1 MPTLPRVA
9 VSSGGST
16 PPGPGAHPH
25 SHMTPRHPR
34 LDPLADR
41 YAARTHGMKTSE
53 IRALFSV
60 VSRPEVVSLAGGMP
74 AVTALPLDAVGSMI
88 GELVS
93 GMGAQTLQYGSGQGD
108 PRLRERICDV
118 MALEGITDA
127 SPSEVVVTVGS
138 QQALDLVTRVFCDPG
153 DVILAEGPSY
163 VGALGVFEAAQARV
177 RHIAMDDDGLIPEAL
192 EQALLECR
200 AAGDPVKFLY
210 TVPNYHNPAGVT
222 LSEPRRRAI
231 MDLADRYDLLV
242 VEDNPYGLLGFEHD
256 PLPALRSRNSQRVI
270 YLGSF
275 SKTFSPGL
283 RVGWVLAPLAVREKL
298 VLATEAQVLCPPS
311 LTQYAVA
318 RYLDTQPWGEQIK
331 LFTELYRERRD
342 ATLEALAA
350 LMPAGTTW
358 TRPDGG
364 FYVWLKLPHG
374 LDAKLMQPRAVNAHV
389 AYVPGIGFYA
399 DGGGREYMRLSYC
412 YPEPDQIREG
422 VRRLARVIEAELDLH
437 STFDK
442 VDTGTFRAIPAHRPP
457 TVPDVEPFVGPAN
470 SDRFEDRR

>member
-1 MPTLPRVA
+1 MPDPSVGPGQAGARSQGA
-9 VSSGGST
+9 PSHVSS
-16 PPGPGAHPH
+16 
-25 SHMTPRHPR
+25 RHPR

-41 YAARTHGMKTSE
+41 YAARTHGMKSSE

-74 AVTALPLDAVGSMI
+74 AVTALPLDVVGSMI

-118 MALEGITDA
+118 MALEGILDA

-138 QQALDLVTRVFCDPG
+138 QQGLDLVTRVFVDPG
-153 DVILAEGPSY
+153 DTILAEGPSY
-163 VGALGVFEAAQARV
+163 VGALGVFQAAQAQV
-177 RHIAMDDDGLIPEAL
+177 RHVEMDTDGLIPEVL

-200 AAGDPVKFLY
+200 ARGDRVKFLY

-222 LSEPRRRAI
+222 LSEERREAVMAI
-231 MDLADRYDLLV
+231 AEQYDLLV
-242 VEDNPYGLLGFEHD
+242 IEDNPYGLLGFEHE
-256 PLPALRSRNSQRVI
+256 PMRALRARNDERVI

-318 RYLDTQPWGEQIK
+318 RYLDTQPWQQQIK
-331 LFTELYRERRD
+331 VFTELYRERRD
-342 ATLEALAA
+342 ATLESLAA
-350 LMPAGTTW
+350 LMPRGTTW
-358 TRPDGG
+358 SKPDGG
-364 FYVWLKLPHG
+364 FYVWLKLPNG
-374 LDAKLMQPRAVNAHV
+374 LDAKLMQPRAVAAHV

-399 DGGGREYMRLSYC
+399 DGSGREHMRLSYC

-437 STFDK
+437 STFDS
-442 VDTGTFRAIPAHRPP
+442 VNTGTFRAVSSTPRPSSRSAYP
-457 TVPDVEPFVGPAN
+457 PPVIGPAN
-470 SDRFEDRR
+470 GAEGVEPTV

>member
-1 MPTLPRVA
+1 MP
-9 VSSGGST
+9 SST
-16 PPGPGAHPH
+16 PDPSVSASVPVPA
-25 SHMTPRHPR
+25 RHPR

-41 YAARTHGMKTSE
+41 YAARTHGMKSSE

-127 SPSEVVVTVGS
+127 SPSEVVVKVGS
-138 QQALDLVTRVFCDPG
+138 QQGLDLVTRVFVDPG
-153 DVILAEGPSY
+153 DVILAEAPSY
-163 VGALGVFEAAQARV
+163 VGALGVFQAAQARV
-177 RHIAMDDDGLIPEAL
+177 QHVTMDEDGLVPEAL
-192 EQALLECR
+192 EDALIECR
-200 AAGDPVKFLY
+200 ARGDEVKFLY
-210 TVPNYHNPAGVT
+210 TIPNFHNPGGVT
-222 LSEPRRRAI
+222 LTEERRVRI
-231 MDLADRYDLLV
+231 MEIADRYDLLV
-242 VEDNPYGLLGFEHD
+242 VEDNPYGLLGFEHE
-256 PLPALRSRNSQRVI
+256 PMRALRARNSERVV

-298 VLATEAQVLCPPS
+298 VLASEAQVLCPPS

-318 RYLDTQPWGEQIK
+318 RYLDTQPWQQQIK
-331 LFTELYRERRD
+331 TFIELYRERRD
-342 ATLEALAA
+342 ACLESLSA
-350 LMPAGTTW
+350 LMPPGTSW

-374 LDAKLMQPRAVNAHV
+374 LDAKLMQPRAVSAHV

-399 DGGGREYMRLSYC
+399 DGQGKEFMRLSYC

-437 STFDK
+437 STFDS
-442 VDTGTFRAIPAHRPP
+442 VDTGTFRTLGSPSNRAQTP
-457 TVPDVEPFVGPAN
+457 TTPTLSGPAS
-470 SDRFEDRR
+470 SDQIGDLS

>member
-1 MPTLPRVA
+1 
-9 VSSGGST
+9 
-16 PPGPGAHPH
+16 
-25 SHMTPRHPR
+25 
-34 LDPLADR
+34 
-41 YAARTHGMKTSE
+41 MKSSE

-74 AVTALPLDAVGSMI
+74 AVTALPLDVVGSMI

-118 MALEGITDA
+118 MALEGIVDA

-138 QQALDLVTRVFCDPG
+138 QQALDLVTRVFVDPG
-153 DVILAEGPSY
+153 DTILAEGPSY
-163 VGALGVFEAAQARV
+163 VGALGVFQAAQAQV
-177 RHIAMDDDGLIPEAL
+177 RHVEMDADGLVPEAL
-192 EQALLECR
+192 EQALIECR
-200 AAGDPVKFLY
+200 ARGDRVKFLY

-222 LSEPRRRAI
+222 LSEQRREAVMAI
-231 MDLADRYDLLV
+231 AEQYDLLV
-242 VEDNPYGLLGFEHD
+242 IEDNPYGLLGFEHE
-256 PLPALRSRNSQRVI
+256 PMRALRARNDERVI

-318 RYLDTQPWGEQIK
+318 RYLDTQPWQQQIK
-331 LFTELYRERRD
+331 VFTELYRERRD
-342 ATLEALAA
+342 ATLESLAA
-350 LMPAGTTW
+350 LMPRGTTW
-358 TRPDGG
+358 SKPDGG

-374 LDAKLMQPRAVNAHV
+374 LDAKLMQPRAVAAHV

-399 DGGGREYMRLSYC
+399 DGSGREHMRLSYC

-437 STFDK
+437 STFDS
-442 VDTGTFRAIPAHRPP
+442 VDTGTFRAVTSTPRPSSRP
-457 TVPDVEPFVGPAN
+457 SSAAAYPPPVIGPAN
-470 SDRFEDRR
+470 GAEGEEPSV

>member
-1 MPTLPRVA
+1 
-9 VSSGGST
+9 
-16 PPGPGAHPH
+16 
-25 SHMTPRHPR
+25 
-34 LDPLADR
+34 
-41 YAARTHGMKTSE
+41 MKSSE

-138 QQALDLVTRVFCDPG
+138 QQGLDLVTRVFVDPG
-153 DVILAEGPSY
+153 DVILAEAPSY
-163 VGALGVFEAAQARV
+163 VGALGVFQAAQARV
-177 RHIAMDDDGLIPEAL
+177 RHVEMDDEGLIPEAL
-192 EQALLECR
+192 EEALTAAS
-200 AAGDPVKFLY
+200 AAGDRVKFLY
-210 TVPNYHNPAGVT
+210 TVPNFHNPAGVT
-222 LSEPRRRAI
+222 LSEAQREVVMAI
-231 MDLADRYDLLV
+231 AERHDLLI
-242 VEDNPYGLLGFEHD
+242 VEDNPYGLLGFEHG
-256 PLPALRSRNSQRVI
+256 PMRALRARNEDRVI

-318 RYLDTQPWGEQIK
+318 RYLDTQPWREQIK
-331 LFTELYRERRD
+331 VFTELYRERRD
-342 ATLEALAA
+342 ATLESLDA
-350 LMPAGTTW
+350 LMPPGTTW

-374 LDAKLMQPRAVNAHV
+374 LDAKLMQPRAVAAHV

-412 YPEPDQIREG
+412 YPEPHQIREG
-422 VRRLARVIEAELDLH
+422 VRRLARVVEAELDLH
-437 STFDK
+437 STFDT
-442 VDTGTFRAIPAHRPP
+442 VDTGTFRAAPPAPRP
-457 TVPDVEPFVGPAN
+457 VPGSLTGPAN
-470 SDRFEDRR
+470 RDQTEDVQA